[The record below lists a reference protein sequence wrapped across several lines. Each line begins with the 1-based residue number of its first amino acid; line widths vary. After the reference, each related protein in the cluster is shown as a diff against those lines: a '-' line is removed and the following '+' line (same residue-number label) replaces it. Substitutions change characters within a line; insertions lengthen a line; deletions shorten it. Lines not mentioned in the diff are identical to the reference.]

1 MAKPSLDDLLKSV
14 RDPKA
19 DARKAAL
26 SKVPVSKTP
35 NTKARRDMA
44 QANQFSSSLQKSQQ
58 AGVKADSLAAQQN
71 KANRA
76 KALRQRAI
84 QLKREKRAGADKEA
98 RIKAGLDQA
107 KTGGGVKIASGS
119 SMSGD
124 AGGYGGLLSRTGKTV
139 GGLGKA
145 AVAATGLDKK
155 LETKKKAVAQ
165 RMFAKDKNRGLR
177 TGVSKPSAKP
187 AAKPAD
193 PWKSNKPKDPWK
205 EEYLW
210 EVDSK
215 REDQEKLIKPMTGKN
230 KITVNPNIKEEAV
243 SRKQQRF
250 FGMIRAAQKG
260 EMKNP
265 SPEVAKA
272 AATMKKKDV
281 KDFASTKHKGL
292 PEKKETKESF
302 TIDPKAHR
310 GEQRAKKIRTLS
322 VKGSTEGEREAAK
335 RKTKGPALFGE
346 GLMTIEDS
354 DGNVMAQIMDFTAIE
369 IIEGETKKCKDGHY
383 WCNTDK
389 KCKKIPT
396 GWHVG
401 RRGIIEKD
409 DENEESESKSKEGT
423 SGGNGNG
430 SNGGTVSERKT
441 WSRKYKDSID
451 CDNPKGFSQKA
462 YCAGRKKKIQEGS
475 KSGDDSLRDWF
486 TKSRSS
492 DGTPGWVQ
500 LGGKYAGKPCAK
512 QPGQTTKPKCGSSKM
527 KRDLNKDEEEKAFRR
542 KNAEDPN
549 PNRKGKAKNVA
560 TESKDHEVAMA
571 QSQLSSAEKDIKALK
586 KKLGKKEKD
595 IPAWMQAKITDT
607 EHNMDAAAGY
617 ATNEEKDACYRKVKS
632 RYSVWPSAYASGALV
647 KCRKAGAANWGNK
660 TKKEEYEMNTWERV
674 QEACWKGYTQ
684 KGMKKKGNRV
694 VPNCVKE
701 QNKVQSTG
709 QAADPST
716 ITFPSG
722 LQQRIVPGSTVIRD
736 VDTKPKSDPK
746 KKFNQT
752 LNSVGS
758 ALSKNPLTMPKESY
772 ELDEGRIVR
781 AAIRAIDKTKPAP
794 QSRRGRIR
802 SALVRA
808 EIEDTTKK
816 NKKRKFSGLAASE
829 KASKSDRY
837 MSPASQTTAPVKE
850 GYDKPDEKLRTD
862 RDGYRISKKDAD
874 DAKARLLAKAKAKR
888 AMKEGVLE
896 EGMSLKDFKKKRSAQ
911 KQKEKRADEKTS
923 PLRRAGIHDDK
934 SSPERDARHRANV
947 DPDFDGDDSVNY
959 PGGKLKN
966 PKKIRKAKALGELGE
981 STVVHKMGGVVM
993 GKTKTADGKDT
1004 VKVDDAP
1011 VSKSTYDFIQKK
1023 GMNKVDS
1030 SGKPTADT
1038 TYDERKAAGLKT
1050 VKKVNEIFMSAPAP
1064 KKQDPKKNQ
1073 KKETWYDRD
1082 ERKRKERKEEVEHLG
1097 EMPYQVY
1104 GSPDGKKEKKIGKP
1118 VKSKKYA
1125 DARAAELADTHKKTG
1140 GKYRYEY
1147 TEEAAAW
1154 TRKAGKNKEG
1164 GLNEKG
1170 RKSYE
1175 RENPGSDLKAPSKE
1189 VGNKRRASFCA
1200 RMSGMKKKLTSK
1212 KTANDPDSR
1221 INKSLRA
1228 WNC

>member
-71 KANRA
+71 RANRA

-84 QLKREKRAGADKEA
+84 QLKKEKRAGADKEA

-107 KTGGGVKIASGS
+107 KTGGGVKMSSGS

-177 TGVSKPSAKP
+177 TGASKPAAKP

-272 AATMKKKDV
+272 AASMKKKDV

-346 GLMTIEDS
+346 GFMTIEDS
-354 DGNVMAQIMDFTAIE
+354 DGNVMAQIVDFTAIE

-441 WSRKYKDSID
+441 WSRAYKDSIN
-451 CDNPKGFSQKA
+451 CNNPKGFSQKA
-462 YCAGRKKKIQEGS
+462 HCAGRKKKIQEGS
-475 KSGDDSLRDWF
+475 KSGDSSLRDWF

-595 IPAWMQAKITDT
+595 LPAWMQAKITDT

-716 ITFPSG
+716 ITFSSG

-772 ELDEGRIVR
+772 GLEEGRIVR
-781 AAIRAIDKTKPAP
+781 AAIKAIDKTKPAP
-794 QSRRGRIR
+794 LSRRGRIR
-802 SALVRA
+802 SALVRS
-808 EIEDTTKK
+808 EIEDTAKK

-888 AMKEGVLE
+888 AMKEGVLDDALKTDKKMGELHKKVDNDVKRMKAGKKFKE
-896 EGMSLKDFKKKRSAQ
+896 EF
-911 KQKEKRADEKTS
+911 E
-923 PLRRAGIHDDK
+923 
-934 SSPERDARHRANV
+934 NV
-947 DPDFDGDDSVNY
+947 D
-959 PGGKLKN
+959 
-966 PKKIRKAKALGELGE
+966 
-981 STVVHKMGGVVM
+981 
-993 GKTKTADGKDT
+993 
-1004 VKVDDAP
+1004 
-1011 VSKSTYDFIQKK
+1011 
-1023 GMNKVDS
+1023 
-1030 SGKPTADT
+1030 
-1038 TYDERKAAGLKT
+1038 
-1050 VKKVNEIFMSAPAP
+1050 EIFMSAPAP

-1097 EMPYQVY
+1097 EMPYQVV

-1118 VKSKKYA
+1118 VKSRKYA
-1125 DARAAELADTHKKTG
+1125 DARAAELADTHKATG
-1140 GKYRYEY
+1140 GKYRSVY
-1147 TEEAAAW
+1147 TEATYPSDFKKGSGVAKKKDGRPQQHDQDTDRYGRRKTVDEGAAW
-1154 TRKAGKNKEG
+1154 TKKSGKSESG

-1175 RENPGSDLKAPSKE
+1175 RENPGSDLKAPSKK
-1189 VGNKRRASFCA
+1189 VGNPRRKSFCA
-1200 RMSGMKKKLTSK
+1200 RMSGMKKKLTSS
-1212 KTANDPDSR
+1212 KTANDPNSR

>member
-19 DARKAAL
+19 DARKASLA
-26 SKVPVSKTP
+26 KVPVSKTP
-35 NTKARRDMA
+35 NTKARRDLA
-44 QANQFSSSLQKSQQ
+44 QADKFSSGLQKSQQ
-58 AGVKADSLAAQQN
+58 AGVKSDSLAAQQN
-71 KANRA
+71 RANRA
-76 KALRQRAI
+76 KALRQRAM
-84 QLKREKRAGADKEA
+84 QLKKEKRAGADKEA

-107 KTGGGVKIASGS
+107 KTGGGVKMSSGS

-124 AGGYGGLLSRTGKTV
+124 VGGYGGLLSRTGKTV

-155 LETKKKAVAQ
+155 VETKKKAIAQ

-250 FGMIRAAQKG
+250 FGMIRATQKG

-272 AATMKKKDV
+272 AASMKKKDV

-302 TIDPKAHR
+302 AANTIDPKAHR

-322 VKGSTEGEREAAK
+322 LKGSTEGERAAAK
-335 RKTKGPALFGE
+335 SKTKGPALFGE

-354 DGNVMAQIMDFTAIE
+354 DGNVMAHIMDFTAIE

-441 WSRKYKDSID
+441 WSGKYKDSIN
-451 CDNPKGFSQKA
+451 CNAPKGFSQKA
-462 YCAGRKKKIQEGS
+462 HCAGRKKKLQEGN
-475 KSGDDSLRDWF
+475 KSGDSSLRDWF
-486 TKSRSS
+486 TKSRAS

-527 KRDLNKDEEEKAFRR
+527 KRDLNKDEEERAFRR

-595 IPAWMQAKITDT
+595 LPAWMQAKITDT

-617 ATNEEKDACYRKVKS
+617 ATKEEVELQEGEKDACYKKVKS

-647 KCRKAGAANWGNK
+647 KCRKVGAANWGNK

-684 KGMKKKGNRV
+684 KGMKKKGDRV

-701 QNKVQSTG
+701 
-709 QAADPST
+709 
-716 ITFPSG
+716 SG
-722 LQQRIVPGSTVIRD
+722 
-736 VDTKPKSDPK
+736 
-746 KKFNQT
+746 
-752 LNSVGS
+752 
-758 ALSKNPLTMPKESY
+758 
-772 ELDEGRIVR
+772 ELEEGRIVR

-794 QSRRGRIR
+794 LSRRGRIR
-802 SALVRA
+802 SALVRS

-816 NKKRKFSGLAASE
+816 NKKKRFSGLAASE
-829 KASKSDRY
+829 KATKVDKYR
-837 MSPASQTTAPVKE
+837 SPASHTSAPVKE
-850 GYDKPDEKLRTD
+850 GYDKPDEKLKTD

-888 AMKEGVLE
+888 AMREGVLDDA
-896 EGMSLKDFKKKRSAQ
+896 LKTDKKM
-911 KQKEKRADEKTS
+911 
-923 PLRRAGIHDDK
+923 
-934 SSPERDARHRANV
+934 
-947 DPDFDGDDSVNY
+947 
-959 PGGKLKN
+959 
-966 PKKIRKAKALGELGE
+966 GEL
-981 STVVHKMGGVVM
+981 HK
-993 GKTKTADGKDT
+993 
-1004 VKVDDAP
+1004 KVDNDVKRMKAG
-1011 VSKSTYDFIQKK
+1011 KK
-1023 GMNKVDS
+1023 
-1030 SGKPTADT
+1030 
-1038 TYDERKAAGLKT
+1038 
-1050 VKKVNEIFMSAPAP
+1050 F
-1064 KKQDPKKNQ
+1064 
-1073 KKETWYDRD
+1073 
-1082 ERKRKERKEEVEHLG
+1082 KEEVEHLE

-1125 DARAAELADTHKKTG
+1125 DARAAELADTHKATG
-1140 GKYRYEY
+1140 GKYRSEY
-1147 TEEAAAW
+1147 TEEFGVDKTGLKLGEGAAW
-1154 TRKAGKNKEG
+1154 TKKAGKNSEG

-1175 RENPGSDLKAPSKE
+1175 AENPGSDLKAPSKK
-1189 VGNKRRASFCA
+1189 VGNPRRASFCA